1 VGGGHGVK
9 YILAMMFLRWA
20 LLIIAGI
27 LMVRAFGYDAGI
39 GVTMLVW
46 LAYSRIT
53 AAIEGSFKGD

>member
-1 VGGGHGVK
+1 MK

>member
-1 VGGGHGVK
+1 MK
-9 YILAMMFLRWA
+9 YILAMMILRWA
-20 LLIIAGI
+20 LLIIAGA

-39 GVTMLVW
+39 GITMLAW